1 MRARTIYRAILVAI
15 ILIGTRDVCLSQ
27 DSTSAYNKVYN
38 LPDRFFGSVHD
49 KSEKL
54 QNRVNKSTER
64 YLNKLARRELKMQ
77 RKLAKTDSTA
87 AKEIFGNVN
96 LRYDSLKA
104 GLHNNMSH
112 PQVYSPRIDSMKTV
126 LKFFDQNKVLSQ
138 SPEMQNKLKGVMSS
152 YGDAQGK
159 LDQSNFIESQL
170 KERQDYLNNKL
181 QNFPVAKELQKYKEQ
196 VYYYRSQMDQYKKI
210 FEDPAKLEG
219 TLLQVANKIPA
230 FNTFFA
236 KNSQLGQIFRLQGN
250 DDISAADMNGL
261 QTRDAIM
268 QQMGTQIG
276 SGAGMTQEMNS
287 SMATAQSSLSSL
299 KNKINQSGSSG
310 GSESDM
316 PNFRANEQKT
326 RSFLKRLEFGTN
338 MQSAK
343 SDYFFPTTT
352 DIGLS
357 VGYKFTSTAV
367 AGVGA
372 SYKLGLGNGWKH
384 ISLTHEGV
392 GLRTFTDIKLKGS
405 FWISGGWE
413 FNYRTAFKKVEELK
427 SFNAWQQS
435 ALLGVSKKIK
445 LKSKTAS
452 LQVMYDLL
460 AYRQVPTAQPLV
472 FRTGYTFK

>member
-1 MRARTIYRAILVAI
+1 
-15 ILIGTRDVCLSQ
+15 
-27 DSTSAYNKVYN
+27 
-38 LPDRFFGSVHD
+38 
-49 KSEKL
+49 
-54 QNRVNKSTER
+54 
-64 YLNKLARRELKMQ
+64 
-77 RKLAKTDSTA
+77 
-87 AKEIFGNVN
+87 
-96 LRYDSLKA
+96 
-104 GLHNNMSH
+104 
-112 PQVYSPRIDSMKTV
+112 
-126 LKFFDQNKVLSQ
+126 
-138 SPEMQNKLKGVMSS
+138 
-152 YGDAQGK
+152 
-159 LDQSNFIESQL
+159 
-170 KERQDYLNNKL
+170 
-181 QNFPVAKELQKYKEQ
+181 
-196 VYYYRSQMDQYKKI
+196 MDQYKKI